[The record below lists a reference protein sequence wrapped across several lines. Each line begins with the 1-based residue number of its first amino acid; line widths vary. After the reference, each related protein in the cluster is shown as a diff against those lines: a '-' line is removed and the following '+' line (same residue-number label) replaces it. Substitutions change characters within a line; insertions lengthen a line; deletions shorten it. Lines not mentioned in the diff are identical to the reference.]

1 MTIDSFLS
9 QLCEHCGVAADDI
22 KVTVEES
29 DEEVLVQLELPESES
44 GLFIGY
50 HGETLDSIQRVLRL
64 SFQRDME
71 DKRIRLNINSYREQ
85 RQEKL
90 EDMAVSIAEKVL
102 ESGEPHTL
110 SYYLPAHE
118 RFLIHSTLSE
128 HPDFADKV
136 ESVSSGQGRDRR
148 ITIQVK

>member
-22 KVTVEES
+22 TVTVEEN
-29 DEEVLVQLELPESES
+29 DEEVLIQLELPESES

-50 HGETLDSIQRVLRL
+50 HGETLDSIQRITRL
-64 SFQRDME
+64 AFQREMGE
-71 DKRIRLNINSYREQ
+71 KRIRLNINQYREQ

-90 EDMAVSIAEKVL
+90 ADMALSIAEKVV
-102 ESGEPHTL
+102 ESGESHTIG
-110 SYYLPAHE
+110 YYLPAHE

-128 HPDFADKV
+128 HEEYSEKV
-136 ESVSSGQGRDRR
+136 ESVSNGQGRDRR
-148 ITIQVK
+148 ITIQAK